1 MTKRRILI
9 VVGVAFLVGYAFTA
23 LLFFPGWG
31 RGTIVAVP
39 DVRGRS
45 LAQAERR
52 IERAG
57 LVLERGTTLVHPT
70 VPRGAVLAQVPL
82 PGQETSRG
90 DAVRVTLSAGPDR
103 RAVPDVSMLTGEQAH
118 LALART
124 GYQVQVQTVPD
135 TRPAGRVVAVQPAA
149 GTVLPVAARVVLQL
163 SSGPPPPAPDTS
175 RGAPARREPEPELEV
190 EPDDTVAAVVPPD
203 TVP

>member
-1 MTKRRILI
+1 MTKRQILA
-9 VVGVAFLVGYAFTA
+9 VVGLAFLIGYAFTA
-23 LLFFPGWG
+23 LLLFPGWG

-45 LAQAERR
+45 FAQAERR

-90 DAVRVTLSAGPDR
+90 DAVRITLSAGPDR

-124 GYQVQVQTVPD
+124 GYQVEVQTVPD
-135 TRPAGRVVAVQPAA
+135 NRPAGRVVAVQPAA
-149 GTVLPVAARVVLQL
+149 GTVLPVAGRVLLQL
-163 SSGPPPPAPDTS
+163 SAGPPPPAPDTTH
-175 RGAPARREPEPELEV
+175 REQARPEPEPEPE
-190 EPDDTVAAVVPPD
+190 EADTGLAAPPD